1 MLYPTELRAD
11 AAVKQVVGVKRFE
24 LPTSCSQ
31 SRRATGLRYTPRE
44 SRIIRKLSTLAN
56 FFVKKIGFQS
66 ESFSDNV
73 CQRLKRAKTLVKVR
87 TEYVFPIQFSRSE
100 ERSLLRVQC

>member
-56 FFVKKIGFQS
+56 FFVKKNWIS
-66 ESFSDNV
+66 VRELLR
-73 CQRLKRAKTLVKVR
+73 QRLSASETGKNLGESADGVR
-87 TEYVFPIQFSRSE
+87 LPDTIFPQ
-100 ERSLLRVQC
+100 

>member
-11 AAVKQVVGVKRFE
+11 ATVKQVVGVKRFE

-56 FFVKKIGFQS
+56 FFVKKNWIS
-66 ESFSDNV
+66 VRELLR
-73 CQRLKRAKTLVKVR
+73 QRLSVSETGKNFGESADGVR
-87 TEYVFPIQFSRSE
+87 LPDTIFPH
-100 ERSLLRVQC
+100 